1 MTAWM
6 LLAGA
11 GFGLGLTL
19 LARGLFPPKPTLAQ
33 ALADLNRAPAP
44 VRILSADDG
53 GWAARF
59 GGPLVGL
66 LQSWNLPGE
75 KVARDLQVLERSARR
90 HLAEKAVAA
99 LAGLLLPLV
108 LTAVL
113 AVAGVVLP
121 WSVPAWGAL
130 ACAAAGFF
138 VPDLTVKSEATAR
151 RMEFRHAFTA
161 FIDLVVIGLSG
172 GAGVE
177 AALDQAARI
186 GEGWSFTAI
195 RKALDAARL
204 SRVAPWTTLGQ
215 LGVELDVPVLEE
227 IAASLTLAGV
237 EGAKIRTSLSAKAAA
252 LRAHALSDAD
262 ADAQQATE
270 RMALPVV
277 QMFAGFLVFIA
288 YPALAHAL
296 GAL

>member
-11 GFGLGLTL
+11 GFGLGLTM

-44 VRILSADDG
+44 VRILSANDG

-66 LQSWNLPGE
+66 LESWNLPGE

-108 LTAVL
+108 LTAAL
-113 AVAGVVLP
+113 AAAGVVLP

-138 VPDLTVKSEATAR
+138 VPDLTVKSEAVAR
-151 RMEFRHAFTA
+151 RMQFRHAFTA
-161 FIDLVVIGLSG
+161 FIDLTVIGLSG

-177 AALDQAARI
+177 ASLDQAARI

-215 LGVELDVPVLEE
+215 LGTELDVPVLEE
-227 IAASLTLAGV
+227 IAAQLSLAGV
-237 EGAKIRTSLSAKAAA
+237 EGAKVKSSLSAKAAA
-252 LRAHALSDAD
+252 LRAHALADAD
-262 ADAQQATE
+262 AAAQQATE

>member
-113 AVAGVVLP
+113 AAAGVVLP

-138 VPDLTVKSEATAR
+138 VPDLTVKSEAAAR

-161 FIDLVVIGLSG
+161 FIDLTVIGLSG

-227 IAASLTLAGV
+227 IAAQLSLAGV
-237 EGAKIRTSLSAKAAA
+237 EGAKVKSSLSAKAAA

-262 ADAQQATE
+262 AAAQQATE

-277 QMFAGFLVFIA
+277 QMCAGFLVFIA

>member
-11 GFGLGLTL
+11 AFGVGLTM

-44 VRILSADDG
+44 VRILAADDG

-66 LQSWNLPGE
+66 LESWNLPGE
-75 KVARDLQVLERSARR
+75 KVAKDLQVLERSARR

-108 LTAVL
+108 LSLVL
-113 AVAGVVLP
+113 AAAGVVLP
-121 WSVPAWGAL
+121 WTVPAWGAI

-138 VPDLTVKSEATAR
+138 VPDLTVKSDAAAR
-151 RMEFRHAFTA
+151 RADFQLAFTSYV
-161 FIDLVVIGLSG
+161 DLVGIGLSG
-172 GAGVE
+172 GAGIE
-177 AALDQAARI
+177 AALDQAAKI

-215 LGVELDVPVLEE
+215 LGAELDVPVLQET
-227 IAASLTLAGV
+227 AASLSLAGV
-237 EGAKIRTSLSAKAAA
+237 EGAKVKASLLAKAAA

-262 ADAQQATE
+262 AAAQQATE
-270 RMALPVV
+270 RMSLPVV

>member
-1 MTAWM
+1 M

>member
-1 MTAWM
+1 MSALM

-11 GFGLGLTL
+11 GFGLGLAL
-19 LARGLFPPKPTLAQ
+19 MARGLFPPKPTLAQ
-33 ALADLNRAPAP
+33 ALADLNKAPAP
-44 VRILSADDG
+44 PRILSADDG
-53 GWAARF
+53 GWAARA
-59 GGPLVGL
+59 GAPLVGL

-75 KVARDLQVLERSARR
+75 KVAKDLQVLERAPRR

-99 LAGLLLPLV
+99 LAGLLLLPL
-108 LTAVL
+108 LTIAL
-113 AVAGVVLP
+113 AAAGVALP
-121 WSVPAWGAL
+121 WTIPAWGSL

-138 VPDLTVKSEATAR
+138 VPDLNVRAEAAAR

-161 FIDLVVIGLSG
+161 FLDLVVISLSG

-177 AALDQAARI
+177 AALEQAARV

-215 LGVELDVPVLEE
+215 LGVELDVPALNEL
-227 IAASLTLAGV
+227 ASSLTLAGA
-237 EGAKIRTSLSAKAAA
+237 EGAKVRASLSSKAAA
-252 LRAHALSDAD
+252 LRTHALSDAD
-262 ADAQQATE
+262 AAAQQATE
-270 RMALPVV
+270 RMSLPVV

-288 YPALAHAL
+288 YPALCHAL